1 MSERPERDPGQLEPS
16 LTRFAPLRRGPRMA
30 PLGPVGGLHLQ
41 LLGMS
46 LAVAYLL
53 VLPPGWPGF
62 AWALVSAAI
71 VCFGVSREVLGVFFI
86 WLAPPIMGQFAL
98 TFGIPH
104 LGGGL
109 SVALGLVL
117 LLCFGSAAP
126 IVRMRWRAPILWLLW
141 TLGVLVLAYFRGPE
155 SEYSRSKLAY
165 FALFLPLAVLAFS
178 FLVGSKFVDLWALG
192 MLSIVGSVLFYS
204 VMACSIPQFLPSS
217 IWTPCGVRLPSV
229 YGDEIQP
236 PTLMLSSL
244 AGVGIA
250 LLLCGS
256 ANTHL
261 SRRLFTFLTLVA
273 FGAGM
278 LVINSGGERKWM
290 VIIPVVSVCA
300 MLGKPRSVTLPATV
314 LVLSCVALAAFVVA
328 GLLHENPYL
337 TTPFDTQRTVLSRLN
352 RDTDWTTAVRRLEER
367 PLLGHGLGGYDPR
380 ADRDY
385 AHNLL
390 LELLCE
396 TGVVGTVLIVAPLAV
411 FFLIPRRKQ
420 LWAFTTRNGAHLL
433 PLLVA
438 IAALSMTRSDLTMSY
453 QLFALLAVM
462 WMYPTPRGEA
472 ARRSPA
478 PQKVASAR
486 G

>member
-1 MSERPERDPGQLEPS
+1 
-16 LTRFAPLRRGPRMA
+16 MA
-30 PLGPVGGLHLQ
+30 PLGPAGMLHLQ

-62 AWALVSAAI
+62 AWALVSAVL
-71 VCFGVSREVLGVFFI
+71 VCFGVSREVLGVFFL
-86 WLAPPIMGQFAL
+86 WLAPPIAGQFAL
-98 TFGIPH
+98 TFGIRH

-117 LLCFGSAAP
+117 VLCSDSPVP
-126 IVRMRWRAPILWLLW
+126 IVRMRWRAPILWLTW

-178 FLVGSKFVDLWALG
+178 FLVGSKSVDLRALG
-192 MLSIVGSVLFYS
+192 VLSIVGSVLFYS
-204 VMACSIPQFLPSS
+204 VMARGLPQFLPSS
-217 IWTPCGVRLPSV
+217 IWTPCGVRLPYV
-229 YGDEIQP
+229 YGVDEFQP
-236 PTLMLSSL
+236 PALMLSSL

-273 FGAGM
+273 LGAGM

-290 VIIPVVSVCA
+290 VIIPVMSVCA
-300 MLGKPRSVTLPATV
+300 MLGKPRSVTVPVTV
-314 LVLSCVALAAFVVA
+314 LVLSCVALAAFTVA
-328 GLLHENPYL
+328 GLLDENRYI
-337 TTPFDTQRTVLSRLN
+337 TDPFDTEQTALSRLN
-352 RDTDWTTAVRRLEER
+352 RDTDWSAAVRRLEEQ
-367 PLLGHGLGGYDPR
+367 PLLGQGLGGYYVDGVDSLGDR
-380 ADRDY
+380 AY

-390 LELLCE
+390 LELLSE

-420 LWAFTTRNGAHLL
+420 LWAFTARNGARLL

-438 IAALSMTRSDLTMSY
+438 IAALSMTRSDLAVSY
-453 QLFALLAVM
+453 QLFALLAAM
-462 WMYPTPRGEA
+462 WMYLTPREEA